1 MKKTLILIIGIIL
14 LTLIILAGVRG
25 INVGKFSVS
34 SVKQIK
40 ESSLELDSKI
50 EEAKT
55 ETNQNYLKAVND
67 AETSIEKLKNAK
79 EEYETKIASLT
90 GNTGIGISQIEKYKI
105 EYIWNKL
112 GTYAK
117 SEGIKIVLDFEETSI
132 KDTYNI
138 KFSLTGSYVGITNYL
153 YNIENDDELNYKVK
167 NFKIEPTIITTKDTK
182 GEGKTT
188 SDVNNLNAMFI
199 VENIII
205 NSN

>member
-25 INVGKFSVS
+25 INVGKISVS

-55 ETNQNYLKAVND
+55 ETNQNYLKAVN
-67 AETSIEKLKNAK
+67 ATETSIKKLKNAK
-79 EEYETKIASLT
+79 EEYETKITSLT

-138 KFSLTGSYVGITNYL
+138 KFSLTGSYVGITDYL
-153 YNIENDDELNYKVK
+153 YDIENDDELNYKVK
-167 NFKIEPTIITTKDTK
+167 DFKIEPKTTTSKNTK
-182 GEGKTT
+182 GEETTT
-188 SDVNNLNAMFI
+188 SDVSNLNATFV

-205 NSN
+205 NFN